1 MRVLFTPHYVGF
13 PVITTAYPS
22 RSTLPMSHFATLDG
36 LELDEGSVTPNNGN
50 MIHAEAIPK
59 IIACNRKKSAV
70 GTPPRFEA
78 DGDNAP
84 GNALL
89 NDHFDLVT
97 LGYANILHSTA
108 KLTAIQ
114 FAKLE
119 AGFARQRAFLEN
131 STIRI
136 VALGIGLQDDML
148 PEPASIGPELY
159 RLLQVLNDRCDIIGT
174 RGERTANFLSDL
186 GITRVQ
192 PLGCP
197 SLMVNPRGVMDPQ
210 LPAIDDNLKAGTS
223 GRLSASGQNTGR
235 IRPLCDMAAAFDTEY
250 AFQND
255 LYTLVKPA
263 DRADVPYNSETCEI
277 DRAACDA
284 RATKLLGHAPGFRRY
299 WFFRNP
305 DAWRSWAASRD
316 VYLGDRFHGGVAFLQ
331 AGRPAGFLHGDVRVE
346 ELTGH
351 YGLPSFSI
359 EDARRRG
366 PRDLL
371 EEIVDPSVRN
381 RVRKTYAQRFTAYA
395 EALEKAG
402 LRLIPKLPAMTG
414 DPGTRP
420 DVKVAVPA

>member
-1 MRVLFTPHYVGF
+1 MRILFTPHSVGS
-13 PVITTAYPS
+13 PVITSGYPS
-22 RSTLPMSHFATLDG
+22 RGTLPMSHFDTLGG
-36 LELDEGSVTPNNGN
+36 LALDERFVTPNNGN

-59 IIACNRKKSAV
+59 IIDCNRKKSAV
-70 GTPPRFEA
+70 GMLPRFEA
-78 DGDNAP
+78 DGDNAAS
-84 GNALL
+84 NALL
-89 NDHFDLVT
+89 KNHFDIVT
-97 LGYANILHSTA
+97 LGYANILHSRA
-108 KLTAIQ
+108 KLNAVQ

-119 AGFARQRAFLEN
+119 TGFARQRVFLEN

-159 RLLQVLNDRCDIIGT
+159 RLLQALNDRCDIIGT

-197 SLMVNPRGVMDPQ
+197 SLMVNPHGVMDPQ
-210 LPAIDDNLKAGTS
+210 LPAIDDHLKAGTS
-223 GRLSASGQNTGR
+223 GRLSASGKNTGR
-235 IRPLCDMAAAFDTEY
+235 IQPLCDMAAAFDTEY

-255 LYTLVKPA
+255 LYNFVKPTE
-263 DRADVPYNSETCEI
+263 RTDVLYNSESCEI

-284 RATKLLGHAPGFRRY
+284 RATKLFGQASGFRRY

-371 EEIVDPSVRN
+371 EEIVDPSVRS
-381 RVRKTYAQRFTAYA
+381 RVRKTYARRFTAYG
-395 EALEKAG
+395 EALEKVG
-402 LRLIPKLPAMTG
+402 LRLIPKLPAMSG
-414 DPGTRP
+414 EPGTP
-420 DVKVAVPA
+420 HDAKVAVPA